1 MNWQEIKIFFAS
13 LTLQKLVPA
22 ILILVVGIILVKLL
36 LKLFDRGLARS
47 KLDRTMFS
55 FIRTVMRIKE
65 NIVRSMFSFIRTVM
79 RVLLYSLLVLIA
91 ASSLGIDVS
100 SLVALVSVVSLA
112 ISLAVQNALS
122 NVVGSISLLATH
134 PFHVGDYIE
143 IGSDAGTVEEITM
156 SYTKIATPDGKRIY
170 IPNSD
175 AASAR
180 ICNYSAEG
188 KRRID
193 LYMTASY
200 ADATEKVK
208 SAILTAASRVE
219 RLEGTEPVVYLS
231 EFLDS
236 SVQYYLQLWVKSE
249 NYFAVKFVLNE
260 EIRREFDAQGIT
272 IPFPQLE
279 VRVEK

>member
-1 MNWQEIKIFFAS
+1 MNWAEIKTFFTS

-22 ILILVVGIILVKLL
+22 VLIVVVGLIAVKLL
-36 LKLFDRGLARS
+36 LKIFDRGLERS
-47 KLDRTMFS
+47 KLDRTMFA
-55 FIRTVMRIKE
+55 FVRTI
-65 NIVRSMFSFIRTVM
+65 M

-100 SLVALVSVVSLA
+100 SLVALVSVISLA
-112 ISLAVQNALS
+112 ISLAVQNTLS
-122 NVVGSISLLATH
+122 NVVGSITLLATH

-170 IPNSD
+170 IPNND

-180 ICNYSAEG
+180 ICNYSVEG

-193 LYMTASY
+193 LYMSASY

-208 SAILTAASRVE
+208 AAILTAASRVE
-219 RLEGTEPVVYLS
+219 RLEGTEPAVYLN
-231 EFLDS
+231 EFQDS
-236 SVQYYLQLWVKSE
+236 GVQYYLQLWVKSE
-249 NYFAVKFVLNE
+249 NYFAVKFALNE
-260 EIRREFDAQGIT
+260 EIRREFDAQGIS

-279 VRVEK
+279 VRVEQ